1 MQIKLLNLKLQNFKS
16 ITDFTLNLDGKS
28 ATISAQN
35 AAGKT
40 TLADG
45 FFWLLTGADS
55 AGRAKFG
62 IITQDAQGDE
72 KRGLDAVVSAYLES
86 DRGKIIRIERRLCQK
101 WTKKRGQA
109 QQEFGGHE
117 TKFSWDEVPVKKKEF
132 ETKLSE
138 IVPLNLIRVLAD
150 VHFFNDTLK
159 SEDRRNIL
167 LDLIGSVGDG
177 QIIDAYPELKSLPE
191 ILDGRS
197 PEDVKKILAAQ
208 RKAANDQLKEMPIRI
223 DTLKKTLADA
233 KDLDLEDLEGQVKA
247 VDEKI
252 DSKKDEIRSFTSGLD
267 TIEKKKK
274 IKNLEL
280 KIADI
285 EADVKREVKK
295 SIYEIEHNINNYKGR
310 IKYEEDRIKYSQ
322 QDIIQLERKIDLNAK
337 ARKELIL
344 KYRKVKAMKP
354 AADKTCFACGAALS
368 DDKIAQQ
375 QGQLEQK
382 KAEEISKIDQEGANL
397 YNDFNLMHGAIKQK
411 KTTTEESLEMIEKYK
426 RKILD
431 RESAIDILNLSADE
445 IIAKETIELKKE
457 VNILEK
463 SIENFETDEDVET
476 INFQIDKLNEEK
488 KALQYQH
495 ARAYQY
501 AENQKTIEEYEA
513 QLSKAAVEFETAE
526 HALYTL
532 EQYSMRRAEFVEDSV
547 SDKFLTVKWR
557 LFDTQINQGIKEIC
571 EATVG
576 GIDYSTNLN
585 TGAKINAG
593 LDCINVLS
601 QHYGIEL
608 PIFVDNAESVTSW
621 LDSGRQIIRLVA
633 DGNHKKLEVN
643 NATTP
648 LPADN

>member
-1 MQIKLLNLKLQNFKS
+1 MVLKLLSLQLKNFKS

-45 FFWLLTGADS
+45 FFWLLTGSDS
-55 AGRAKFG
+55 TGRAKFG

-72 KRGLDAVVSAYLES
+72 KRGLDAVVSAEFEN
-86 DRGKIIRIERRLCQK
+86 DRGKVIRIERRLCQK

-117 TKFSWDEVPVKKKEF
+117 TKFSWDDVPIKKKEF
-132 ETKLSE
+132 ESKLAE
-138 IVPLNLIRVLAD
+138 IIPLNLVRVLAD

-233 KDLDLEDLEGQVKA
+233 EELDIEELEGQIRI
-247 VDEKI
+247 I
-252 DSKKDEIRSFTSGLD
+252 DSKLEIVNEEILNIKNGSGIARLRVD
-267 TIEKKKK
+267 RINLENQLSRNKAEYEQEKKGIEYDIKDFDIEIGSLKMRLETYKREYFNIKK
-274 IKNLEL
+274 QRPESSQYCYACGQPLTAAQLSENQEKFEAEKKSKLAEIDVKGTQARKRLDDLEENKAKRLDAIKSIGES
-280 KIADI
+280 ADI
-285 EADVKREVKK
+285 E
-295 SIYEIEHNINNYKGR
+295 EIESEIES
-310 IKYEEDRIKYSQ
+310 I
-322 QDIIQLERKIDLNAK
+322 NAK
-337 ARKELIL
+337 I
-344 KYRKVKAMKP
+344 
-354 AADKTCFACGAALS
+354 S
-368 DDKIAQQ
+368 D
-375 QGQLEQK
+375 
-382 KAEEISKIDQEGANL
+382 SRN
-397 YNDFNLMHGAIKQK
+397 
-411 KTTTEESLEMIEKYK
+411 
-426 RKILD
+426 
-431 RESAIDILNLSADE
+431 
-445 IIAKETIELKKE
+445 TIESDLTNAE
-457 VNILEK
+457 LE
-463 SIENFETDEDVET
+463 
-476 INFQIDKLNEEK
+476 IDKLNEEK

-501 AENQKTIEEYEA
+501 QENQKTIEEYEA
-513 QLSKAAVEFETAE
+513 QLSKAAVEFEAAE
-526 HALYTL
+526 HAIYIL

-601 QHYGIEL
+601 QHYKIEL

-621 LDSGRQIIRLVA
+621 LDSERQIIRLVA
-633 DGNHKKLEVN
+633 DGNYKKLEVN
-643 NATTP
+643 NATSS